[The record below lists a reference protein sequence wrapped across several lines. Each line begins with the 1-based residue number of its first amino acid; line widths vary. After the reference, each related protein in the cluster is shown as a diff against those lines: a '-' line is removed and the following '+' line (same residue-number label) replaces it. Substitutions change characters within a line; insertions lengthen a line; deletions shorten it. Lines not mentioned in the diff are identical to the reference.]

1 MCIRDST
8 RTLWSLLKRYN
19 VPVFLFVNKMDQE
32 GTDRKHLLEELK
44 NGLDDQI
51 MAFDVEKDTSF
62 YENAAMGDDRALEEY
77 LEAEK
82 MCIRDRAEIFWLD
95 RTDHSA

>member
-1 MCIRDST
+1 MCKLYVRST
-8 RTLWSLLKRYN
+8 DNFYGCLLYTS
-19 VPVFLFVNKMDQE
+19 KMDQE

-62 YENAAMGDDRALEEY
+62 YENAAMGDERALEEY

-82 MCIRDRAEIFWLD
+82 LTEETIAGLIMERKVDVYKRQL
-95 RTDHSA
+95 